1 MIYPSFFRCMT
12 AFLHGRTV
20 EDLPLSPPEWG
31 KLFHLARRQSL
42 SGALFLA
49 TEHTPMPDSVRD
61 RLRRDGFLT
70 LSAYEDRRLAV
81 GDIAAEFDKRQIAH
95 LFFKGTV
102 VGAYYPAPAMRSMGD
117 IDMVIR
123 ADDRTNADAAM
134 TSLGFTCTSRSSEVW
149 VYERRELLIEMH
161 TIVRRYDVAAQ
172 SPVPYDDLWTNAR
185 LQQGHTYHLSDEAEI
200 VHAVHHLVA
209 HFSAGGCGLRMV
221 MDVAVLYRRFAD
233 TDVWQAATA
242 RLEKDGLL
250 LFTRRL
256 LWFIALALEIEVA
269 DADQSPLEE
278 PFAAQFAERLLGG
291 TTFGKDERLLL
302 AAKRRDARRTDGE
315 RSSSLKA
322 RLLPPA
328 NVMRSRYEY
337 AAKHPW
343 LLPAAYVHRAF
354 EGVTKNRAVHKR
366 RRAYA
371 EHAEEELQNDIALF
385 DALGL

>member
-1 MIYPSFFRCMT
+1 MIYPSFFQCMT
-12 AFLHGRTV
+12 AFLHGREV
-20 EDLPLSPPEWG
+20 ESLTLTPPEWG
-31 KLFHLARRQSL
+31 KLYRLARRQSL

-49 TEHTPMPDSVRD
+49 TEHTPMPDTVRD

-70 LSAYEDRRLAV
+70 LSAYEDRRAV
-81 GDIAAEFDKRQIAH
+81 CREIADRFDERQIAH

-102 VGAYYPAPAMRSMGD
+102 VGAYYPTPAMRSMGD

-123 ADDRTNADAAM
+123 RDDRERADAAM
-134 TSLGFTCTSRSSEVW
+134 TAMGFACTSRSAEVW
-149 VYERRELLIEMH
+149 VYEREKLLIEMH
-161 TIVRRYDVAAQ
+161 TVVRRYDVAAQ
-172 SPVPYDDLWTNAR
+172 SPVPYETLWTDAR
-185 LQQGHTYHLSDEAEI
+185 LQKGHTYHLSDEAET

-209 HFSAGGCGLRMV
+209 HFSAGGCGLRQV

-233 TDVWQAATA
+233 TDVWTAAMA
-242 RLEKDGLL
+242 QLEKDGLA

-256 LWFIALALEIEVA
+256 LWFVA
-269 DADQSPLEE
+269 NAFEMTVAQNDQTLLDE

-291 TTFGKDERLLL
+291 GTFGKDERLLL
-302 AAKRRDARRTDGE
+302 AAKRRDARRGDGE
-315 RSSSLKA
+315 RSSSLRA

-328 NVMRSRYEY
+328 EVIRSRYEY
-337 AAKHPW
+337 AAKYPW
-343 LLPAAYVHRAF
+343 LLPAAYVQRAF

-371 EHAEEELQNDIALF
+371 EHAEEELQDEIALF